1 LHHEWLDGRGYPFG
15 FQGDQI
21 PVMARI
27 IAVADTFDAMT
38 THRPYQSAMEP
49 QAAVEY
55 ILSFADKKFDAAA
68 AHALEAIFQDGQLK
82 MHRAATVA

>member
-1 LHHEWLDGRGYPFG
+1 M
-15 FQGDQI
+15 
-21 PVMARI
+21 MARI

-49 QAAVEY
+49 AAAIEY
-55 ILSFADKKFDAAA
+55 ILSFAEKKFDADAA
-68 AHALEAIFQDGQLK
+68 RALEVIFTDGQLK